1 MGVYFLLFV
10 FSCYFCSF
18 SPSYSLVFYRL
29 DHFSTFRAEACLE
42 EEVRFFCVSKREAWS
57 SITFRPRPS
66 HSTRQAVQL
75 PLTKKERYIV
85 GFRHDSPPV
94 LLRVVTEYVVTDG
107 RSLVYTDAQPPYTGT
122 FRVIFQR
129 PGGRAAR
136 VTTPALTF
144 HALCTCSLLFFSKN
158 LPNHSKVSGRFPI
171 PCFTNIDLQL

>member
-1 MGVYFLLFV
+1 MHLYRILCSLINYFLRSWAYIFCYSYFHVIFV
-10 FSCYFCSF
+10 HFHHHIHSF
-18 SPSYSLVFYRL
+18 FIGLTTFLRSARRRVSRRRFVSSVSLRERRGL
-29 DHFSTFRAEACLE
+29 QLHFDLAPPTQR
-42 EEVRFFCVSKREAWS
+42 
-57 SITFRPRPS
+57 
-66 HSTRQAVQL
+66 
-75 PLTKKERYIV
+75 TKKERYIV

-136 VTTPALTF
+136 VTTPPRHKATPPITF

-158 LPNHSKVSGRFPI
+158 L
-171 PCFTNIDLQL
+171 Q